1 MSSSTLSIP
10 LCRTKLLAA
19 IFLHSYT
26 LHFQI
31 YFTCFPEK
39 APGVPDPPFCKQKI
53 YCGYVNKQKQ
63 IQEIPFRVTGKT
75 CDVLA
80 KVGFIWTL
88 VSLNYSVEGTLCR
101 KEVSKCAH
109 RDFGKI
115 YVFLKLVLTFSKL
128 GLPRKKFIS
137 LRIHI
142 CQQQSAQGLI
152 ILRTLKPI
160 ELSHSYL
167 ILVLLSLRLLLK
179 IAQNGTHVTW
189 YSRKHTKH
197 IEG

>member
-1 MSSSTLSIP
+1 VSSSTLSIS

-63 IQEIPFRVTGKT
+63 VQEIPFRVTGKA

-80 KVGFIWTL
+80 EVVFIWTL
-88 VSLNYSVEGTLCR
+88 DSLYCSVEDILCR
-101 KEVSKCAH
+101 EELSKCA
-109 RDFGKI
+109 RRNLWQNTREFYWISFNFFKI
-115 YVFLKLVLTFSKL
+115 WPTKET
-128 GLPRKKFIS
+128 KK
-137 LRIHI
+137 
-142 CQQQSAQGLI
+142 CQVVEPHLSVAKCSGVNNFKDTKTY
-152 ILRTLKPI
+152 RT
-160 ELSHSYL
+160 
-167 ILVLLSLRLLLK
+167 
-179 IAQNGTHVTW
+179 
-189 YSRKHTKH
+189 
-197 IEG
+197 